1 MAKLKLCT
9 LNICGLSSRSKFV
22 LNKFNESEDIDILF
36 TQETGTAETNKLAL
50 TNMSVISDV
59 NSANNKGAA
68 LFLKDKYSI
77 TKLESIAKLSKN
89 IDSCWGLVTAQ
100 KKKYIIGNVYVKLNY
115 KTAIEDLLK
124 MIDAAQQ
131 KQTQLKAAGIIVAG
145 DMNARHLSW
154 GDSIN
159 NEYGRK
165 LSESLDNTRFS
176 ICTSKSPTF
185 LCANGSSHIDLFII
199 SNNLIDTVISCYTDD
214 EVELFSGAP
223 LRGHVPVI
231 MELSAAQ
238 RNRVTEV
245 KEKLDISKI
254 RWQDWEQEIERK
266 INDNKDNLH
275 SEENPYILWDE
286 LNKIITDATNSH
298 GETKKCCHHSKPY
311 WTDSLTSLSKKL
323 REARKN
329 YIKRNTDPNL
339 NKLNEARD
347 AFDSERQ
354 SACRDFLIN
363 KAEKLN
369 SVQCLHF
376 WKEFNKIFKKKT
388 VQKIDPLEDGNDGFL
403 TDPVDIENCLFST
416 FFEGKH
422 LVKENFDNVFYTEV
436 NRLYEE
442 IMKDEVNQVNQNE
455 EDESI
460 LNRKVTEQEIIK
472 SIKTSGK
479 SVDNLNFH
487 PVMFQHLGKNAIT
500 ILQKLFNLCLT
511 KHQWIWEC
519 AEVIFL
525 RKEGK
530 DSYSKP
536 GAYRPICITS
546 YIGKLFERIIAM
558 RIEELL
564 IRKDLT
570 DPDQEGFSAGK
581 NTIRYLNR
589 LHLGI
594 EADIENNLTVV
605 CLFVDFEKAF
615 DSVWKKGLIVKLHKF
630 GIRGNV
636 LKLIDHF
643 LISRKVSININ
654 GLIGNLRQSAE
665 YGLPQGSVISPV
677 LFKLYVS
684 DFIEELNQ
692 NQDIVLYKFADDGTI
707 KARANNSAT
716 CLELLE
722 HILHC
727 LQTWSKRWRMN
738 VNCNRNKTELICFH
752 TAENDRSL
760 IPDSFKLGDHD
771 IYRVEKSKALGLTI
785 DEELNYKPH
794 SQQVLKSLHDIW
806 SSLCIYSSRYW
817 GFSQSVMLKLVKIL
831 FISKLSYGSHIWA
844 NKDNISAINKLWY
857 HVLKSIIGAVLNINQ
872 VVAELILG
880 VPPLLIQ
887 SKVNSIKHFLK
898 LNIKPVPRDRYKEF
912 ILETYNDMTKTPRT
926 LHIKF
931 KDIFLFLNWKMNLS
945 SSDFNESDK
954 EIVSENLF
962 SNFINLSA
970 KSCSYSQDLMKKFTE
985 YLWKKSLTT
994 QFQLEGYPTSPNP
1007 KLDPPPIPRGT
1018 SRETEV
1024 LFLSL
1029 FYKNN
1034 LLNSALYRLGK
1045 VPSPLCSLCGQEEET
1060 PAHILFSCSS
1070 VEEDLRNRAITTYEL
1085 ASGYRVGGTDADHY
1099 IGLLNSIRNPEFV
1112 EACIHILS
1120 TVNLRI
1126 TVEL

>member
-50 TNMSVISDV
+50 TNMTVISDV

-154 GDSIN
+154 GDSTN

-165 LSESLDNTRFS
+165 LAESLDNTRFS

-199 SNNLIDTVISCYTDD
+199 SNNLIDTVLSCYTDD

-231 MELSAAQ
+231 LELSAAQ
-238 RNRVTEV
+238 TNSVNEI

-286 LNKIITDATNSH
+286 LNKITDATNSH

-422 LVKENFDNVFYTEV
+422 LLKENFDNAFYTEV

-442 IMKDEVNQVNQNE
+442 IMKEEVNQENQIE

-479 SVDNLNFH
+479 SVDNMNFH
-487 PVMFQHLGKNAIT
+487 PVMFKHLGKNAIT
-500 ILQKLFNLCLT
+500 ILQKLFNICLS

-589 LHLGI
+589 LNLGI

-615 DSVWKKGLIVKLHKF
+615 DSVWKQGLIVKLHRF

-636 LKLIDHF
+636 LKLLDHF
-643 LISRKVSININ
+643 LTSRKVSININ

-722 HILHC
+722 HILEC

-752 TAENDRSL
+752 TAENDSSL
-760 IPDSFKLGDHD
+760 IPESFKLGDHD
-771 IYRVEKSKALGLTI
+771 IYRVDKSKALGLTI
-785 DEELNYKPH
+785 DEDLTYKPH
-794 SQQVLKSLHDIW
+794 SQQVLRSLHDIW
-806 SSLCIYSSRYW
+806 SSLCIYSNRHW
-817 GFSQSVMLKLVKIL
+817 GFTQSVMLKLVKIL
-831 FISKLSYGSHIWA
+831 FISKLSYGSHIWT
-844 NKDNISAINKLWY
+844 NKDNMTSINKLWY
-857 HVLKSIIGAVLNINQ
+857 HVLKSIIGAVLNISQ

-880 VPPLLIQ
+880 VPPLHIQ

-912 ILETYNDMTKTPRT
+912 ILKTYSERSKSPRT
-926 LHIKF
+926 LHIKL
-931 KDIFLFLNWKMNLS
+931 KDIFLFLNWKMNLGS
-945 SSDFNESDK
+945 PDFNESDK
-954 EIVSENLF
+954 EIISENLY
-962 SNFINLSA
+962 SNFFNLSA
-970 KSCSYSQDLMKKFTE
+970 KSCAYSQDLMKKYTE
-985 YLWKKSLTT
+985 ILWKKSLTT
-994 QFQLEGYPTSPNP
+994 QFQLEGYPISPNP

-1018 SRETEV
+1018 PRVTEV
-1024 LFLSL
+1024 LFLSML
-1029 FYKNN
+1029 YKNN
-1034 LLNSALYRLGK
+1034 LLNSSLYRLGK
-1045 VPSPLCSLCGQEEET
+1045 VPSPLCSLCGQEET
-1060 PAHILFSCSS
+1060 PDHILFKCST
-1070 VEEDLRNRAITTYEL
+1070 VQEDLRNRAITTYEL
-1085 ASGYRVGGTDADHY
+1085 ASGCSEGETETGTY
-1099 IGLLNSIRNPEFV
+1099 IGLLNASKNTEFV
-1112 EACIHILS
+1112 EACIRILS
-1120 TVNLRI
+1120 SVNLRVS
-1126 TVEL
+1126 VEL